1 MELSWDEAMN
11 MIVQRPKDIRD
22 RHTSGA
28 IGFYTSGQLFL
39 EECYTLAVIG
49 KGD

>member
-28 IGFYTSGQLFL
+28 IGFLYERS
-39 EECYTLAVIG
+39 AVLG
-49 KGD
+49 GMLYAGGDR